1 MQTNT
6 NSPFQSVIGLGQLK
20 AEYTPA
26 GRGRWVSI
34 ITALILLAIAGGL
47 VLLALYMA
55 YDTYVNRGLIKIA
68 ETVALPLIFVV
79 ICFGLGAAILFSVWQ
94 NWTLA
99 AALYENGVALNTRK
113 GVQQVAWADVNA
125 VWQAVTKH
133 YTNGVYTGTTH
144 IYTVQSNTG
153 EKLVF
158 NDSLGKGV
166 EELGRAIQT
175 GAAAA
180 LFPRYWQ
187 ALQNGQ
193 KLQFGPLA
201 LDKTNLYSGKKELPW
216 AQIPSIKI
224 EKGNISVKKD
234 GKGWFNWAAVSVPQ
248 IPNFYI
254 FYELVSRITKV
265 E

>member
-1 MQTNT
+1 MQTNSI
-6 NSPFQSVIGLGQLK
+6 SPFQSVIGLGQLK
-20 AEYTPA
+20 AEYVPA

-34 ITALILLAIAGGL
+34 ITALILLAVAGGL

-55 YDTYVNRGLIKIA
+55 YDTYLNRGLIKIA
-68 ETVALPLIFVV
+68 ETIALPLIFAV
-79 ICFGLGAAILFSVWQ
+79 IAFLLGAGILFGVWQ

-113 GVQQVAWADVNA
+113 GLQQVAWADVNS

-144 IYTVQSNTG
+144 IYTVQTNTG
-153 EKLVF
+153 QKLVF

-166 EELGRAIQT
+166 EELGRGIQA
-175 GAAAA
+175 GAASA

-201 LDKTNLYSGKKELPW
+201 LDKQNLYSGKKELPW
-216 AQIPSIKI
+216 SQIPSVKIDRGQISIKK
-224 EKGNISVKKD
+224 E

-254 FYELVSRITKV
+254 FYEIIGRITKV